1 MEKSK
6 KIHQLAAALTAGM
19 LMSEGKDAFA
29 QTAQTFDNVGQ
40 NIIASAGSM
49 PAMIQTV
56 AYVGGIGLG
65 VAGVFKLKQHV
76 DNPGQTP
83 MKDGLVRLGAGGG
96 LLALPYLTQ
105 AMMGSINNGTN
116 APVTEGT
123 FLAPLGGT
131 GGAAG

>member
-1 MEKSK
+1 MGTSSK
-6 KIHQLAAALTAGM
+6 RTHQLAAAMTAGM
-19 LMSEGKDAFA
+19 LMGQGTNAFA
-29 QTAQTFDNVGQ
+29 NATTFKEVGD
-40 NIIASAGSM
+40 NIITSSGSL

-96 LLALPYLTQ
+96 LLALPYVTS
-105 AMMGSINNGTN
+105 AMMGSIDNGANTALTEASGGSFQ
-116 APVTEGT
+116 APQ
-123 FLAPLGGT
+123 P
-131 GGAAG
+131 